1 MMNFLRFAGGFYAA
15 SALVCGPATGADEY
29 PRPAVSFDFQLQRLL
44 APTPAE
50 LQAEQEGS
58 VFIYDSL
65 EIGQVDEA
73 LDRHFER
80 IQNMMFIR
88 IHHLPPTAVGPA
100 EVEDDGCD

>member
-1 MMNFLRFAGGFYAA
+1 MMNFLRFAGGFCAA
-15 SALVCGPATGADEY
+15 SAFVWGPVAGADEH
-29 PRPAVSFDFQLQRLL
+29 PRPAVSLDFQLQRLL
-44 APTPAE
+44 TPTPAE

-58 VFIYDSL
+58 VYIYDSL

-88 IHHLPPTAVGPA
+88 IHHLPPTAAGPA
-100 EVEDDGCD
+100 DVEDDGCD